1 MTDQATT
8 SLPKVSVLM
17 PLYNAAATLLE
28 AIQSVRDQTMPDWE
42 LVLVDD
48 GSTDASRT
56 LAEQIA
62 QEDARIRVIA
72 LGENKGIVA
81 ALNQGL
87 QACRAPWIA
96 RLDADDVM
104 LPHRLKVQLAYM
116 QAHPD
121 CVALG
126 TAAETFDE
134 AGRGSVLSQPVTHQA
149 ICKQLERGSSLLHP
163 TVILQREAVVSAG
176 GYRSLFLDAEDYDLW
191 LRLSRLGKLAN
202 LEEPLTHLRV
212 HEQQVSHRKVSQ
224 QVMSS
229 LAARLVHQIA
239 SSGKDEPTLIS
250 GVATREWLIEQGM
263 SEKEIAS
270 AVAQGFAG
278 RVGHLLNL
286 GQVQQA
292 RNLESVGW
300 EVVRSSDADSRAYQ
314 AGLDWAWGRYQLR
327 HQSPAGA
334 FKLARAVFREPTRLM
349 KFLR

>member
-17 PLYNAAATLLE
+17 PVYHAAATLHE

-42 LVLVDD
+42 LVVVDD

-104 LPHRLKVQLAYM
+104 LPHRLEMQLAYM

-134 AGRGSVLSQPVTHQA
+134 ASQGSVLSQPVTHQA
-149 ICKQLERGSSLLHP
+149 ICKRLKRSSSLFHP
-163 TVILQREAVVSAG
+163 TVMLQREAVVSAG
-176 GYRSLFLDAEDYDLW
+176 GYRSFFLDAEDYDLW
-191 LRLSRLGKLAN
+191 LRLLHFGKLAN
-202 LEEPLTHLRV
+202 LAEPLTRLRV

-263 SEKEIAS
+263 SDKKIAR

-300 EVVRSSDADSRAYQ
+300 EVVRSGDADSRAYQ